1 MKIRLSVLGAQ
12 LLLVLNV
19 FIVFLLLLENKLH
32 VPVWLQAVG
41 RVHPLI
47 LHFPIVILIMA
58 MLLEFFR
65 FRKDIAAN
73 DFYKNLTHNLLLSG
87 TLLAG
92 VTVFMG
98 LILSQEEGY
107 AGNTLFWHKWTG
119 IAVFFVASV
128 IYFTRNTGWYKAPLA
143 KVAAITTVLIIVVS
157 GHYGAALTHGEDFIS
172 QPLAAYYPQ
181 KQVPF
186 EDALVFDDVIK
197 PILVNKCAS
206 CHSPAKLKGEL
217 ILTDSASIM
226 KGGKSGS
233 LFNAEAPPLSLLL
246 QRLHLPEEE
255 RKHMP
260 PARRPQLTEA
270 EAMLLTRWIEA
281 SKLYFSQKVAALPV
295 QDSLRIAAATLL
307 KPSGDVAEV
316 YDFPAADEKVLGKL
330 NTDYRTILPLAKESP
345 ALAVNLYNRDVY
357 SAKQLQELDV
367 IKKQVVS
374 LDLNK
379 LPVSDADLKNLSQFE
394 NLRHLYLNFTNITA
408 AGLKNLEPL
417 LHLQSLAISGTNIN
431 YKDLNA
437 ELPAF
442 KGLKTITVWNTPLT
456 PAEIK
461 QLQTANKG
469 VMVIE
474 GFVDDGSEPL
484 KLNPPQV
491 ENTSMVFTETLPIL
505 LRHPV
510 KGVEIRYTLDGTDPD
525 SLKSPVFNKAVTV
538 KENTLVK
545 AKAYKAGWYASDVV
559 NFSFLKSTLKPDS
572 LRLLYKLN
580 SVHQADGANTFFDTR
595 LGAIGANNPAWA
607 NNWAGVIHADMGL
620 IAMFKKPVTV
630 SKLSLHYMV
639 EEATG
644 IYPPGS
650 VQVWGGADEQHLKLI
665 ATFKKAP
672 LPAKKEKPTIQIIE
686 DSWPPVTVSCLKII
700 ATPHKLHKKYL
711 LVDEMMLN

>member
-1 MKIRLSVLGAQ
+1 MKIRISVLGAQ
-12 LLLVLNV
+12 LLLVLDI

-32 VPVWLQAVG
+32 VPAWLQAIG

-65 FRKDIAAN
+65 FKKDIAAN
-73 DFYKNLTHNLLLSG
+73 TFYKNLTHNLLLSG

-92 VTVFMG
+92 ITVLMG
-98 LILSQEEGY
+98 LILSREEGY
-107 AGNTLFWHKWTG
+107 AGDTLFWHKWTG
-119 IAVFFVASV
+119 VGVFFVASI
-128 IYFTRNTGWYKAPLA
+128 IYFTRNLGWYKAPMA
-143 KVAAITTVLIIVVS
+143 KVAALTTMLIIVIT

-172 QPLAAYYPQ
+172 QPLTVYYPE

-197 PILVNKCAS
+197 PVLVNKCAG

-233 LFNAEAPPLSLLL
+233 LFNAETPSLSLLL
-246 QRLHLPEEE
+246 QRIHLPEEE
-255 RKHMP
+255 KKHMP
-260 PARRPQLTEA
+260 PAGRPQLTEA
-270 EAMLLTRWIEA
+270 EAMLLARWIEA
-281 SKLYFSQKVAALPV
+281 SKIYFSKKVAELPE
-295 QDSLRIAAATLL
+295 QDSLRIAAA
-307 KPSGDVAEV
+307 KIIQPSGDVAEV
-316 YDFPAADEKVLGKL
+316 YDFPAADEKELAKL

-357 SAKQLQELDV
+357 SAKQLEELGG

-379 LPVSDADLKNLSQFE
+379 LPVTDADLKSISQFE
-394 NLRHLYLNFTNITA
+394 NLRHLYLNFTDVTA
-408 AGLKNLEPL
+408 AGLKALEPL
-417 LHLQSLAISGTNIN
+417 LHLQSLAVSGTKIN

-442 KGLKTITVWNTPLT
+442 KSLKTIAIWNTPLS

-461 QLQTANKG
+461 QLQAANKG
-469 VMVIE
+469 IQFVE
-474 GFVDDGSEPL
+474 GFVDDGSDQL
-484 KLNPPQV
+484 KLNPPQI
-491 ENTSMVFTETLPIL
+491 ENASMVFTQTSPIL
-505 LRHPV
+505 LKHPV
-510 KGVEIRYTLDGTDPD
+510 KGVEIRYTLDGTEPD

-538 KENTLVK
+538 NENTLVK
-545 AKAYKAGWYASDVV
+545 AKAYKAGWYASDVIS
-559 NFSFLKSTLKPDS
+559 FSFLKSTIKPDS
-572 LRLLYKLN
+572 VRLLYKLN
-580 SVHQADGANTFFDTR
+580 SVHQADGANTFFDKR

-607 NNWAGVIHADMGL
+607 NNWAGAIHNDMGFVAL
-620 IAMFKKPVTV
+620 FNKPVTV

-639 EEATG
+639 EEGTG

-650 VQVWGGADEQHLKLI
+650 VQVWGGPDEQHLKLI
-665 ATFKKAP
+665 TTFNKAP
-672 LPAKKEKPTIQIIE
+672 LPAKLEKPTIRIIE
-686 DSWPPVTVSCLKII
+686 GSWAPVTVSCLKII
-700 ATPHKLHKKYL
+700 ASPYQLHKKLL